1 VITGPQQRVRPDFPW
16 QHTDPGPGGLY
27 QPKPM
32 RDIFKI
38 QVANIENL
46 EIDLFLW
53 PDEVDFINAHPLFRA
68 P

>member
-1 VITGPQQRVRPDFPW
+1 
-16 QHTDPGPGGLY
+16 
-27 QPKPM
+27 M

-53 PDEVDFINAHPLFRA
+53 PDEVDFINAHSLFRA